1 MNPNRIGLLLSAL
14 FFLAVGGAWG
24 WYHIS
29 PRRFPFEYR
38 FVPVTQVQGWKYT
51 ESQMSKTVVDIL
63 ATTNLVNGS
72 FEGPRGEK
80 YTVFLGTWDGRDSKQ
95 LSVVAH
101 SPDVCWVGA
110 GWKPVTANLPEQ
122 FTIRF
127 GTNEV
132 PFEVSLFEA
141 PGGGFRELTV
151 WCTLVGG
158 QVYEERG
165 RFVVGEPGA
174 NNRKLSAEGARHGL
188 RSRIVRAIKDRIP
201 GSGTKQFARFS
212 VRLQGDPRRALDAL
226 SEFGG
231 RWLNLEVRTGETTTN

>member
-24 WYHIS
+24 WFHIS
-29 PRRFPFEYR
+29 PREFPFSYR
-38 FVPVTQVQGWKYT
+38 FIPVTQIQGWKYT
-51 ESQMSKTVVDIL
+51 EAQVTQAVIDTL

-72 FEGPRGEK
+72 FSGAKGEK
-80 YTVFLGTWDGRDSKQ
+80 FTVFLGTWDGRDSKQ

-110 GWKPVTANLPEQ
+110 GWKPVVADLPDKIN
-122 FTIRF
+122 IRF
-127 GTNEV
+127 GTNEI

-165 RFVVGEPGA
+165 RFIVREAG
-174 NNRKLSAEGARHGL
+174 NNERRLSAEGARHGL
-188 RSRIVRAIKDRIP
+188 RSRIVRAVGDRIP

-212 VRLQGDPRRALDAL
+212 MRAEANLQA
-226 SEFGG
+226 SITKVTEFGTK
-231 RWLNLEVRTGETTTN
+231 WLALEEVRSKTP

>member
-14 FFLAVGGAWG
+14 FILAVGGAWG
-24 WYHIS
+24 WFHIN
-29 PRRFPFEYR
+29 PRQFDVSYR
-38 FVPVTQVQGWKYT
+38 FIPVTQVQGWKYT
-51 ESQMSKTVVDIL
+51 ETQVSKAVIETL

-72 FEGPRGEK
+72 FEGPHGERF
-80 YTVFLGTWDGRDSKQ
+80 TVFLGTWDGRDSKQ

-110 GWKPVTANLPEQ
+110 GWKPVPADLPER
-122 FTIRF
+122 FTLRF
-127 GTNEV
+127 GTNEI

-165 RFVVGEPGA
+165 RFVVQASGA
-174 NNRKLSAEGARHGL
+174 NERKLSAAGARHGL
-188 RSRIVRAIKDRIP
+188 RSRIVRAIGDRIP
-201 GSGTKQFARFS
+201 GNGTKQFVRFS
-212 VRLQGDPRRALDAL
+212 MRAEANPKTSITKL
-226 SEFGG
+226 SEFGT
-231 RWLNLEVRTGETTTN
+231 RWLALEQLRSNEP